1 MSAPPRNLSPVLL
14 FCWGLLIEKVGFN
27 TSVFR
32 PTFSIPKTA
41 RLKTKDF
48 TLWISAVF
56 VILFLAVQLAY
67 MLKPHEVG
75 WDEAVY
81 LGMGKYI
88 YSAGAIGLWEDIRP
102 IGLPLVLGAAW
113 KLLPSYLI
121 TAKAISL
128 LFAVG
133 LVVLV
138 FLMGKKAGLLA
149 AALLVVTPLFF
160 SSSSEI
166 MSSIPAAFFSLLA
179 VYLYLEKKPLFFV
192 GLCAGLAF
200 LFRFPHGLTLAA
212 LALIIL
218 LRQGVGAYFASW
230 TSSVGLSD
238 ATLSIQQNA
247 TGRSRHGSRTNPIRQ
262 RSKLVFLFGGFAAIV
277 VPFLVFNYVSY
288 SDVTGSALDAVFR
301 PFIFASQHQANPF
314 HAGSLFFY
322 PRQLLLQYALLALAL
337 IGAFVQKA
345 RPFVLLAVL
354 YFGYYTLIPNKQER
368 FLLDF
373 LPYICILAALGLAR
387 AYQMLRFSRA
397 LRLAFIVFCSI
408 ATLPVLLTDYESLG
422 GYEDELIP
430 FFSSLPPGKMLTMT
444 PRPAAYSDGLFIPM
458 YDNPTVALETYHAWK
473 DKVEY
478 VLYFSDYYP
487 CLPDDQECTRK
498 QEEMVGLLKEN
509 KVVAEKNVG
518 GQEYILYRIT

>member
-14 FCWGLLIEKVGFN
+14 FCLGLL
-27 TSVFR
+27 
-32 PTFSIPKTA
+32 
-41 RLKTKDF
+41 
-48 TLWISAVF
+48 
-56 VILFLAVQLAY
+56 ILFLAVQLAY
-67 MLKPHEVG
+67 LLKPHEVG

-88 YSAGAIGLWEDIRP
+88 YSVGAIGLWEDIRP

-218 LRQGVGAYFASW
+218 LRQ
-230 TSSVGLSD
+230 
-238 ATLSIQQNA
+238 
-247 TGRSRHGSRTNPIRQ
+247 

-314 HAGSLFFY
+314 HAGSLLFY
-322 PRQLLLQYALLALAL
+322 PRQLLLQYAILALAL

-345 RPFVLLAVL
+345 RPFVLLAVM

-373 LPYICILAALGLAR
+373 LPYICIIAALGLAR
-387 AYQMLRFSRA
+387 TYQMLRFSRA
-397 LRLAFIVFCSI
+397 LRLAFIVFCAI